1 MTYRTSNR
9 VCIYGAGSIGTYVG
23 GRLQA
28 VGVPVSFIGR
38 PRIAAQVKAH
48 GLHLSD
54 WQGADVH
61 LSAESLDFSEN
72 DAAVEHADIV
82 IVTVKSAATY
92 EVGQAL
98 AKRLRPEA
106 VVISL
111 QNGIGNAAV
120 LSQHLPDN
128 SVLSGMISFNVVQQ
142 GEGRFH
148 AGTEGELMCDRHAL
162 LEPML
167 TLFKE
172 ADLPLELRG
181 DMLQVQWSKLLMNL
195 NNAIN
200 ALSGIPLYDQ
210 LSQRNYRRCLALLIR
225 EALAVLQR
233 ASIRPASLMPVPM
246 SLLPAVLSVPD
257 WLFKRLA
264 QRMLAIDPKAR
275 SSMWEDLEGGRRTEV
290 DWINGEVIK
299 LAANVGARAPANSR
313 IVELVRAAEEGGE
326 RNWRGDELLAVLRD
340 SCGGAA

>member
-61 LSAESLDFSEN
+61 LPAETLDFSEN
-72 DAAVEHADIV
+72 DAAVEQADIV

-120 LSQHLPDN
+120 LSQHLPGN
-128 SVLSGMISFNVVQQ
+128 SALSGMISFNVVQQ

-148 AGTEGELMCDRHAL
+148 AGTEGELMCDQHPL

-167 TLFKE
+167 PLFKE
-172 ADLPLELRG
+172 ADLPLELRQ

-200 ALSGIPLYDQ
+200 ALSGIPLYEQ
-210 LSQRNYRRCLALLIR
+210 LSQRDYRRCSALLIR
-225 EALAVLQR
+225 EALVALKR
-233 ASIRPASLMPVPM
+233 ANIRPAKVMPVPT
-246 SLLPAVLSVPD
+246 SWLPQVLSVPD
-257 WLFKRLA
+257 VLFKRLA
-264 QRMLAIDPKAR
+264 RRMLAIDPMAR
-275 SSMWEDLEGGRRTEV
+275 SSMWEDLESGRRTEV
-290 DWINGEVIK
+290 DWINGEVVK
-299 LAANVGARAPANSR
+299 LATRVGVSAPANAR
-313 IVELVRAAEEGGE
+313 IVELIRAAETGGE
-326 RNWRGDELLAVLRD
+326 RGWKGEALLADLRQ
-340 SCGGAA
+340 SERA